1 MRRYLH
7 PKTAVQIVHP
17 PDLSRLSDA
26 SFVGICSARQQ
37 CKLTIHTYIIPRIPV
52 LYTLT
57 HTLCQEYP
65 LLYTLTHTLYQ
76 GYSLLYTLTHTLY
89 QGYSLLYTLTH
100 TLCQGYPYYIHS
112 HIHYIKDTPY
122 YIHSHIHYTKD
133 TPSYTC
139 HNLFFYFFLF
149 LYKTPKF
156 TSFFIWH

>member
-37 CKLTIHTYIIPRIPV
+37 CKLTIHTYIIPRIPL

-65 LLYTLTHTLYQ
+65 
-76 GYSLLYTLTHTLY
+76 LLYTLTHTLY

-112 HIHYIKDTPY
+112 HIHYINDTPY
-122 YIHSHIHYTKD
+122 YIHSHIHYIKD

-139 HNLFFYFFLF
+139 HKSFFFLF
-149 LYKTPKF
+149 
-156 TSFFIWH
+156 FFLQNT